1 MNKDTKIQKG
11 HLAMKTL
18 NKKQIKEIDW
28 RLTQPWTS
36 EQLDEERCL
45 AWGSYMG
52 ILLGDFLNMIEKYCL
67 DRGRKYFVAMNEWG
81 APTVWFDVESNEEL
95 QAQWKKERE
104 EITKLHGIENV
115 EQTRLFANPRKPN

>member
-1 MNKDTKIQKG
+1 MNGITK
-11 HLAMKTL
+11 KT
-18 NKKQIKEIDW
+18 IKEIDW
-28 RLTQPWTS
+28 RLTQPITS
-36 EQLDEERCL
+36 EELDEERAI

-52 ILLGDFLNMIEKYCL
+52 MLLGDFLKIIHNYCE
-67 DRGRKYFVAMNEWG
+67 DRGRKYHVALNNFG
-81 APTVWFDVESNEEL
+81 APTVFFDVESNEEL

>member
-1 MNKDTKIQKG
+1 LYLLQQG
-11 HLAMKTL
+11 ALAMKKL

-28 RLTQPWTS
+28 RLTQPITS
-36 EQLDEERCL
+36 EELDEERAI

-52 ILLGDFLNMIEKYCL
+52 MMLGDFLKIIDNYCE

-81 APTVWFDVESNEEL
+81 SPTVHFDAESNEEL

-104 EITKLHGIENV
+104 EIRKLHGLGDV
-115 EQTRLFANPRKPN
+115 EQTRLFANPRKTN

>member
-1 MNKDTKIQKG
+1 MKKIS
-11 HLAMKTL
+11 
-18 NKKQIKEIDW
+18 KKQIKEIDW

-36 EQLDEERCL
+36 EQLDEERVI

-52 ILLGDFLNMIEKYCL
+52 ILLGDFLNMIERYCV

-95 QAQWKKERE
+95 QTQWEKERE

>member
-1 MNKDTKIQKG
+1 
-11 HLAMKTL
+11 MKKRLTH
-18 NKKQIKEIDW
+18 KEIEKIDW
-28 RLTQPWTS
+28 NLAQPITF

-115 EQTRLFANPRKPN
+115 EQTRLFANPKKPN

>member
-1 MNKDTKIQKG
+1 MNKDTKTQKG
-11 HLAMKTL
+11 ALAMKNL
-18 NKKQIKEIDW
+18 SKKKIKEIDW

-36 EQLDEERCL
+36 EQLDEERVI

-52 ILLGDFLNMIEKYCL
+52 ILLGDFLNMIERYCL

-81 APTVWFDVESNEEL
+81 SPTVFFDVESNEEL

-104 EITKLHGIENV
+104 EITKLRGIENV
-115 EQTRLFANPRKPN
+115 EQTRLFANPKKPN

>member
-28 RLTQPWTS
+28 RLTQPITS
-36 EQLDEERCL
+36 EELDEERAI

-52 ILLGDFLNMIEKYCL
+52 MLLGDFLKIIHNYCE
-67 DRGRKYFVAMNEWG
+67 DRGRSCLFTTNDWG
-81 APTVWFDVESNEEL
+81 MPVIWFDVSTAEEL
-95 QAQWKKERE
+95 YAKQNKERE
-104 EITKLHGIENV
+104 KAKKENKV
-115 EQTRLFANPRKPN
+115 DFLNPRKVKPN